1 MPGMRDALLLR
12 ETVMRIASRYA
23 LPCKASLPS
32 SVKALRASLLLLPP
46 GFATGQMLLRRPL
59 KGMKRVFSKIALD
72 SHTSLHRQGRRAAVL
87 IVSTKLRYVAC

>member
-1 MPGMRDALLLR
+1 
-12 ETVMRIASRYA
+12 MRIASRYA

-32 SVKALRASLLLLPP
+32 SVKELRASLLLLPP

-72 SHTSLHRQGRRAAVL
+72 SHTRLPRQAIDAAVL
-87 IVSTKLRYVAC
+87 IVSTKHRYVPVKALVRARIDH